1 MNATFNI
8 IQHKAVSTKI
18 ADGAAWR
25 LWADGSLNVADLPDI
40 KPDVSFLPA
49 ILRRRLDLLSRL
61 MFQAAFHL
69 AEDLGDCPVV
79 FVSHDGEIN
88 RSFEMYVSL
97 LKDAMVS
104 PNSFSLSVHN
114 AAVGQWSVVRQFT
127 GETVALAARRDGFEC
142 GVMESVSMLNDG
154 AEKVLLI
161 VADNPLSAEF
171 SVTPYIRAPFAY
183 AWAGVLAKGDD
194 YALSFEPAQNAD
206 NGEYWGALNFIRAEE
221 QGKKSFANKYQHGNW
236 QWQVKR

>member
-1 MNATFNI
+1 MHATFNI
-8 IQHKAVSTKI
+8 VQYQAVSNKLT
-18 ADGAAWR
+18 DDTAWR
-25 LWADGSLNVADLPDI
+25 LWAENALNVADLPET
-40 KPDVSFLPA
+40 KPAVAFLPA

-69 AEDLGDCPVV
+69 ADDLGDYPVV

-114 AAVGQWSVVRQFT
+114 AAAGQWSLVRQFM

-154 AEKVLLI
+154 YERVLLI

-183 AWAGVLAKGDD
+183 AWAGILEKGDD
-194 YALSFEPAQNAD
+194 YSLSFEPAQNID
-206 NGEYWGALNFIRAEE
+206 DGIYWGALNFIRAEK
-221 QGKKSFANKYQHGNW
+221 QGKESFENKYLSGNW
-236 QWQVKR
+236 QWQIRR

>member
-1 MNATFNI
+1 MHATFNI
-8 IQHKAVSTKI
+8 VQYQAVSNKLT
-18 ADGAAWR
+18 DDTAWR
-25 LWADGSLNVADLPDI
+25 LWAENALNVADLPET
-40 KPDVSFLPA
+40 KPAVAFLPA

-69 AEDLGDCPVV
+69 ADDLGDYPVV

-114 AAVGQWSVVRQFT
+114 AAAGQWSLVRQFM

-154 AEKVLLI
+154 YERVLLI
-161 VADNPLSAEF
+161 VADNPLSA
-171 SVTPYIRAPFAY
+171 TA
-183 AWAGVLAKGDD
+183 
-194 YALSFEPAQNAD
+194 SFH
-206 NGEYWGALNFIRAEE
+206 LNIYFQTIFCLVFRLE
-221 QGKKSFANKYQHGNW
+221 
-236 QWQVKR
+236 

>member
-1 MNATFNI
+1 MHATFNI
-8 IQHKAVSTKI
+8 VQYQAVSNKLT
-18 ADGAAWR
+18 DDTAWR
-25 LWADGSLNVADLPDI
+25 LWAENALNVADLPET
-40 KPDVSFLPA
+40 KPAVEFLPA

-69 AEDLGDCPVV
+69 ADDLGDYPVV

-114 AAVGQWSVVRQFT
+114 AAAGQWSLVRQFM

-154 AEKVLLI
+154 YERVLLI

-183 AWAGVLAKGDD
+183 AWAGILEKGDD
-194 YALSFEPAQNAD
+194 YSLSFEPAQNID
-206 NGEYWGALNFIRAEE
+206 DGIYWGALNFIRAEK
-221 QGKKSFANKYQHGNW
+221 QGKKSFENKYLSGNW
-236 QWQVKR
+236 QWQIRR